1 MTLNDVMIANSV
13 QNEKSNKV
21 HNRSSKKNFEVGAM
35 GSEHPLL
42 TGYNPGYI
50 PLALF
55 VIFGKT
61 EKKRRQK
68 VDNLWSDSK
77 YERRQSAFDPMKVE
91 CFC

>member
-1 MTLNDVMIANSV
+1 MTLNDMMIANSV

-21 HNRSSKKNFEVGAM
+21 HNRSSKKNLEVGAM

-61 EKKRRQK
+61 EKTVDKRLIIYGLTVSMNDVSQH
-68 VDNLWSDSK
+68 ST
-77 YERRQSAFDPMKVE
+77 Q
-91 CFC
+91 

>member
-1 MTLNDVMIANSV
+1 MTLNDVITNSV

-21 HNRSSKKNFEVGAM
+21 HNRSSKKILEVGAM

-61 EKKRRQK
+61 ENTVDKRLIIYGLTINMNDVSQH
-68 VDNLWSDSK
+68 ST
-77 YERRQSAFDPMKVE
+77 Q
-91 CFC
+91 

>member
-21 HNRSSKKNFEVGAM
+21 HNRSSKKNLEVGAM

-61 EKKRRQK
+61 EKTVDKRLIIYGLTVSMNDVSQH
-68 VDNLWSDSK
+68 ST
-77 YERRQSAFDPMKVE
+77 Q
-91 CFC
+91 

>member
-21 HNRSSKKNFEVGAM
+21 HNRSSKKNLEVGAM
-35 GSEHPLL
+35 GSENPLL

-61 EKKRRQK
+61 EKTVDKRLIIYGLTISMNDVSQH
-68 VDNLWSDSK
+68 ST
-77 YERRQSAFDPMKVE
+77 Q
-91 CFC
+91 

>member
-1 MTLNDVMIANSV
+1 MTLNDVMITNSV

-21 HNRSSKKNFEVGAM
+21 HNRSSKKNLEVGAM

-55 VIFGKT
+55 VIFGNT
-61 EKKRRQK
+61 EKTVDKRLIIYGLTVSMNDVSQH
-68 VDNLWSDSK
+68 ST
-77 YERRQSAFDPMKVE
+77 Q
-91 CFC
+91 

>member
-1 MTLNDVMIANSV
+1 MTLNDVITNSV

-21 HNRSSKKNFEVGAM
+21 HNRSSKKNLEVGAM

-61 EKKRRQK
+61 EKT
-68 VDNLWSDSK
+68 VDKGLIIYGLTVSMNDVSQHST
-77 YERRQSAFDPMKVE
+77 Q
-91 CFC
+91 

>member
-1 MTLNDVMIANSV
+1 MTLSDVMIANSV

-21 HNRSSKKNFEVGAM
+21 HNRSSKKNLEVGAM

-61 EKKRRQK
+61 KKNRRQK
-68 VDNLWSDSK
+68 VDNLWSDNK

-91 CFC
+91 YFC

>member
-1 MTLNDVMIANSV
+1 MTLNDVITNSV

-21 HNRSSKKNFEVGAM
+21 HNRSSKKNLEVGAM

-61 EKKRRQK
+61 EKTVDKRLIIYGLTVSMNDVSQH
-68 VDNLWSDSK
+68 ST
-77 YERRQSAFDPMKVE
+77 Q
-91 CFC
+91 

>member
-21 HNRSSKKNFEVGAM
+21 HNRSSKKNLEVGAM

-61 EKKRRQK
+61 EKNVDKRLIIYGLTINMNDVSQH
-68 VDNLWSDSK
+68 ST
-77 YERRQSAFDPMKVE
+77 Q
-91 CFC
+91 

>member
-1 MTLNDVMIANSV
+1 MITNSV

-21 HNRSSKKNFEVGAM
+21 HNRSSKKNLEVGAM

-61 EKKRRQK
+61 EKTVDKRLIIYGLTVSMNDVSQH
-68 VDNLWSDSK
+68 ST
-77 YERRQSAFDPMKVE
+77 Q
-91 CFC
+91 

>member
-21 HNRSSKKNFEVGAM
+21 HNRSSKKNLEVGAM

-61 EKKRRQK
+61 EKNVDKRLIIYGLTVSMNDVSQH
-68 VDNLWSDSK
+68 ST
-77 YERRQSAFDPMKVE
+77 Q
-91 CFC
+91 

>member
-21 HNRSSKKNFEVGAM
+21 HNRSSKKNLEVGAM

-61 EKKRRQK
+61 EKTVDKRLIIYGLTIRMNDVSQH
-68 VDNLWSDSK
+68 ST
-77 YERRQSAFDPMKVE
+77 
-91 CFC
+91 

>member
-1 MTLNDVMIANSV
+1 MTLNDVITNSV

-21 HNRSSKKNFEVGAM
+21 HNRSSKKNLEVGAM

-61 EKKRRQK
+61 EKNRRQK

-77 YERRQSAFDPMKVE
+77 YERCQSAFDPMKLE

>member
-1 MTLNDVMIANSV
+1 MKNPIKYITGAL
-13 QNEKSNKV
+13 
-21 HNRSSKKNFEVGAM
+21 KKNLEVGAM

-61 EKKRRQK
+61 EKTVDKRLIIYGVTIRMNDVSQH
-68 VDNLWSDSK
+68 ST
-77 YERRQSAFDPMKVE
+77 Q
-91 CFC
+91 

>member
-1 MTLNDVMIANSV
+1 MTLNDVITNSV

-21 HNRSSKKNFEVGAM
+21 HNRSSKKNLEVGAM

-42 TGYNPGYI
+42 TGYNPGYT

-61 EKKRRQK
+61 EKTVDKRLIIYGLTIRMNDVSQH
-68 VDNLWSDSK
+68 ST
-77 YERRQSAFDPMKVE
+77 
-91 CFC
+91 

>member
-21 HNRSSKKNFEVGAM
+21 HNRSSKKNLEVGAM

-61 EKKRRQK
+61 KKT
-68 VDNLWSDSK
+68 VDKRLIIYGLTVSMNDVSQHST
-77 YERRQSAFDPMKVE
+77 Q
-91 CFC
+91 